1 MPMPLTRFKKL
12 SAREWSVL
20 RMLAQGVIPALIA
33 VQLAISVKTV
43 SQHTHNMAKK
53 LGVENR
59 VLLQKML
66 VTINYQRDP
75 VLPRGETDNRD
86 ANRAN

>member
-1 MPMPLTRFKKL
+1 MPLPITRFKKL

-20 RMLAQGVIPALIA
+20 KMLAQGIIPALIA
-33 VQLAISVKTV
+33 VKLAISVKTV
-43 SQHTHNMAKK
+43 SQHTLNMAKK

-59 VLLQKML
+59 LLLQKML

-75 VLPRGETDNRD
+75 ILPRGETDNRD
-86 ANRAN
+86 ANRAD